1 MWLPEKRNR
10 RYSIPVL
17 RLEEASFFELAKI
30 SFKFFIQQFMEK
42 PKETFLPNQYF
53 CHCCDNS
60 FPWVTCQS
68 QEEAERY
75 AAYHHPSHCYLK
87 LSLLSHFTFVNKKS
101 MLIVLCTE
109 ILKFLWSVIMGIP
122 NSFSLH
128 GRNVLHVVDLIN
140 TDLMILLLRIVSL
153 YLFHMKHK
161 GQSKMSYGLQILSI
175 QSAVARDS

>member
-17 RLEEASFFELAKI
+17 RLEEASFFELTKI
-30 SFKFFIQQFMEK
+30 LFKFFLQQLMEK
-42 PKETFLPNQYF
+42 PKETFWPTQYS

-75 AAYHHPSHCYLK
+75 VAYNLTQATAVWSWAFSATWHLWTRSQC
-87 LSLLSHFTFVNKKS
+87 LL
-101 MLIVLCTE
+101 LCVTE
-109 ILKFLWSVIMGIP
+109 ILKLLWSIIMGIP
-122 NSFSLH
+122 NNLSLQ
-128 GRNVLHVVDLIN
+128 GRKVLHVVDLIN
-140 TDLMILLLRIVSL
+140 TDWMILLLRIVS

-161 GQSKMSYGLQILSI
+161 DQSKMPSGLQILSK
-175 QSAVARDS
+175 SYLKAFL

>member
-17 RLEEASFFELAKI
+17 HLEEASFFELTKI
-30 SFKFFIQQFMEK
+30 LFKFFLQQLMEK
-42 PKETFLPNQYF
+42 PKETFWPTQYF

-75 AAYHHPSHCYLK
+75 VAYNLTQATAIWSWAFSATWHLWTRSQW
-87 LSLLSHFTFVNKKS
+87 LL
-101 MLIVLCTE
+101 LCVTE
-109 ILKFLWSVIMGIP
+109 ILKLLWSIIMGIP
-122 NSFSLH
+122 NNLSLQ
-128 GRNVLHVVDLIN
+128 GRKVLHVVDLIN
-140 TDLMILLLRIVSL
+140 TDWMILLLRIVSL

-161 GQSKMSYGLQILSI
+161 DQSKRRIKLQ
-175 QSAVARDS
+175 R